1 MFKRMKPLAWSGVT
15 AVLVLVA
22 APAFANDGRTYWECT
37 KAGCIQIAAPTAQ
50 AVRALPAKITASVL
64 PASVHPVAG
73 AVKKAVPVDTLIDL
87 SLVTGVF
94 Q

>member
-1 MFKRMKPLAWSGVT
+1 MFKRMEIRWSGVT
-15 AVLVLVA
+15 AALILAA

-37 KAGCIQIAAPTAQ
+37 KAGCIQIAAPSAK
-50 AVRALPAKITASVL
+50 AVRALPAKVTASVL
-64 PASVHPVAG
+64 PVSAYPVAG
-73 AVKKAVPVDTLIDL
+73 AVKKAVPVETLIDL